1 MGAWDIND
9 KTPGFG
15 STLDLLIIALCRD
28 YERREEAILSKSC
41 GARVFME
48 YQYLNYRISEA
59 ACETAGSS
67 YARTYINEIGKK
79 IGYAGSKIPYISES
93 TYKTEKQAVKLA
105 IARKLALID

>member
-28 YERREEAILSKSC
+28 YERREEAILKRSC
-41 GARVFME
+41 GPRVYME

-59 ACETAGSS
+59 ARETAGIECGL
-67 YARTYINEIGKK
+67 TYINEVGKK
-79 IGYAGSKIPYISES
+79 IGYAGSKISCISES
-93 TYKTEKQAVKLA
+93 TYKREKLEVKLA
-105 IARKLALID
+105 IARKLALLD

>member
-1 MGAWDIND
+1 MGTGNVKD
-9 KTPGFG
+9 K
-15 STLDLLIIALCRD
+15 SLELSRTLNELIVALCRD